1 MKGDKKIQKI
11 ITEFV
16 RMADN
21 QPKTCRICGWVT
33 SAKVARS
40 SKISHEKQ
48 LLEHV
53 VYHRQKSERE
63 IGNET

>member
-1 MKGDKKIQKI
+1 MKGDKKVQRI

-40 SKISHEKQ
+40 SKVSHEKQ
-48 LLEHV
+48 MHDHV
-53 VYHRQKSERE
+53 ESHRSRSEKQS
-63 IGNET
+63 